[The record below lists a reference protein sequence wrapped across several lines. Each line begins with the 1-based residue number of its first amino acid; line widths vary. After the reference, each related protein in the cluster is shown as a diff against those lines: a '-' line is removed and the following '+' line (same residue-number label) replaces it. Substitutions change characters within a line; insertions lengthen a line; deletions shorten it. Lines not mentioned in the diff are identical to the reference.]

1 MIQLQSLTKSFGD
14 RVLLDGVTWQITDRE
29 RVGLCGPNGAG
40 KTTLLRIMAGLEE
53 PDAGAVLKPAALTVG
68 YLPQD
73 GLNHSGRSVFEE
85 AASAFG
91 DLLAMKDEMHALEAR
106 LGDESVTTEEHE
118 QMLARYSD
126 LQDRFRFGGGYNIEL
141 KTATLLQG
149 LGFTP
154 ADFDRRTETFSGGW
168 QMRIA
173 LAKLLLGQPNL
184 LLLDEPTNHLDLEAR
199 NWLETF
205 LVAYPYAVILVS
217 HDRFFL
223 DAVVTRIADLT
234 LRTLTDYYTNYSGY
248 LVEHHERI
256 EALRKAKREQDEEVA
271 RVKMF
276 IDRFRYQATKASQVQ
291 SRIKM
296 LEKVV
301 PIEVPPERK
310 KIKFNFPA
318 CAKSGRTVLELA
330 HVRKA
335 YGELVVFRDLNL
347 HIERGD
353 RIALVGHNGA
363 GKSTLMR
370 MLSGEEA
377 ADSGSRVEGHHVV
390 MQYFAQ
396 DEATRMDPAPTVY
409 ETLASGSPNDMVPA
423 IRNILGGFLFS
434 GDDVYKRVRVLSGG
448 ERTRL
453 AVARMLLR
461 PSNVLLLDEPTNH
474 LDLDSKEVLLDALV
488 DYGGTLVFVSHDRY
502 FVERLAT
509 KIIEVGDGQALVY
522 PGTYAEFLWH
532 KEHPQGQDWQE
543 GLDRREGQNG
553 LKGTP
558 ARRRDAGAM
567 ASANGG
573 SLEPGPVGVG
583 PRAREKSAS
592 RESKKRRDTD
602 ALPVHAR
609 THEEKKR
616 VDAETRKRDKAV
628 RARREQLADLETR
641 IAACEQAIRE
651 IEASMSAPGFY
662 EDRAAAQP
670 IIDRHQTLMW
680 EVGDLMHHWEELQN
694 AADAAAGSK
703 P

>member
-1 MIQLQSLTKSFGD
+1 LIQLSNLTKSFGD
-14 RVLLDGVTWQITDRE
+14 RVLLDDVTWQITDRE

-40 KTTLLRIMAGLEE
+40 KTTLLRMMAGLDE

-91 DLLAMKDEMHALEAR
+91 QLLAMKDEMHALEAR
-106 LGDESVTTEEHE
+106 LGDDAVPSAEHE

-126 LQDRFRFGGGYNIEL
+126 LQERFRFGDGYSIEL
-141 KTATLLQG
+141 KTATVLQG

-199 NWLETF
+199 NWLESF

-234 LRTLTDYYTNYSGY
+234 LRTLTDYHTNYSGY
-248 LVEHHERI
+248 LIEHHERI
-256 EALRKAKREQDEEVA
+256 QALRKAKREQDEEVG

-310 KIKFNFPA
+310 KIRFNFPT
-318 CAKSGRTVLELA
+318 CGKSGRTVLELI
-330 HVRKA
+330 HLRKA
-335 YGELVVFRDLNL
+335 YGEILVFADLNL

-377 ADSGSRVEGHHVV
+377 PDAGARVEGHHVV

-434 GDDVYKRVRVLSGG
+434 GDDVHKRVRVLSGG

-474 LDLDSKEVLLDALV
+474 LDLDSKEVLLDALI

-509 KIIEVGDGQALVY
+509 KIIEVGERQAIVY

-532 KEHPQGQDWQE
+532 KEHPDGQDRQD
-543 GLDRREGQNG
+543 GRDGKKAPAALPSSGRASAKRNTASASGG
-553 LKGTP
+553 GTP
-558 ARRRDAGAM
+558 
-567 ASANGG
+567 
-573 SLEPGPVGVG
+573 
-583 PRAREKSAS
+583 REIKKS
-592 RESKKRRDTD
+592 RDTD
-602 ALPVHAR
+602 RPHAEPTSR
-609 THEEKKR
+609 EQKKHA
-616 VDAETRKRDKAV
+616 DADARKREKAL
-628 RARREQLADLETR
+628 RARLERLADLETR
-641 IAACEQAIRE
+641 IAACESAIRNV
-651 IEASMSAPGFY
+651 EASMSAPGFY
-662 EDRAAAQP
+662 ENRGAAQP
-670 IIDRHQTLMW
+670 VIDRHQALMW
-680 EVGDLMHHWEELQN
+680 EVGELMRQWEELQN
-694 AADAAAGSK
+694 AADTANASK
-703 P
+703 A